1 MSNTIPNYWVP
12 INRNLAGDF
21 IGFTFDN
28 IHSSDF
34 NLIRVSNGSRY
45 ESNLLPSFQDSI
57 IQGEG
62 KDGMFYF
69 GSNLKE
75 KVIKISTAF
84 DELTEENYRRLAEIF
99 SDKKLHKLWFD
110 ETPYK
115 AHYVKLKT
123 SPVFKNLCFDE
134 GEGRERIYRGELELE
149 FACYP
154 TWAEARA
161 SHWNEQLPD
170 NEFVLVFTGSDNKLE
185 IIHNHYLEEAE
196 SSFEFT
202 PKRFY
207 KFYGKDGATLKD
219 SYNFKEWEKASRME
233 ALVSQET
240 EKSLETF
247 ESIEVSEGVLLP
259 IYNPGD
265 KKADFKIIYYPN
277 NNKLVPSTKFL
288 IYPQNSE
295 EGKPILYMGIKQ
307 FNLQGNDV
315 GIVIDSRTHLISGID
330 KSGKLSGQV
339 YNRYHITGDF
349 FEVPKAA
356 YEDKYHL
363 KVESSVS
370 GTWKL
375 EYKIYY
381 V

>member
-69 GSNLKE
+69 GSTLKE

-134 GEGRERIYRGELELE
+134 GEGRERIYRGEL
-149 FACYP
+149 
-154 TWAEARA
+154 
-161 SHWNEQLPD
+161 
-170 NEFVLVFTGSDNKLE
+170 
-185 IIHNHYLEEAE
+185 
-196 SSFEFT
+196 
-202 PKRFY
+202 
-207 KFYGKDGATLKD
+207 
-219 SYNFKEWEKASRME
+219 
-233 ALVSQET
+233 
-240 EKSLETF
+240 
-247 ESIEVSEGVLLP
+247 
-259 IYNPGD
+259 
-265 KKADFKIIYYPN
+265 
-277 NNKLVPSTKFL
+277 
-288 IYPQNSE
+288 
-295 EGKPILYMGIKQ
+295 
-307 FNLQGNDV
+307 
-315 GIVIDSRTHLISGID
+315 
-330 KSGKLSGQV
+330 
-339 YNRYHITGDF
+339 
-349 FEVPKAA
+349 
-356 YEDKYHL
+356 
-363 KVESSVS
+363 
-370 GTWKL
+370 
-375 EYKIYY
+375 
-381 V
+381 